1 LIYTEYREN
10 IIIHN
15 IDYFDLCIF
24 ATVYTTILN
33 LYSIDVDDVVNEMV
47 IVLENVLLCCY
58 IVFYDEQCQMFLF
71 NMWLSNW
78 KPILEIE
85 HIILLALG

>member
-47 IVLENVLLCCY
+47 IVLE
-58 IVFYDEQCQMFLF
+58 M
-71 NMWLSNW
+71 
-78 KPILEIE
+78 
-85 HIILLALG
+85 

>member
-1 LIYTEYREN
+1 MQSSKKNNRPIIDIPLIYTEYREN

-47 IVLENVLLCCY
+47 IVLE
-58 IVFYDEQCQMFLF
+58 M
-71 NMWLSNW
+71 
-78 KPILEIE
+78 
-85 HIILLALG
+85 